1 MVSCTSPPVEI
12 SQDFIIG
19 LVLAISSS
27 VFIGSSFILKK
38 KGLLKVS
45 RSSTSRAGEAM
56 KPHSSY
62 KNPFNNNWKQLNVY
76 TCTCIHY
83 ECLVAS
89 IRGVVVFQE
98 GAWLGYLNM
107 CLPFNIIA
115 MTSLKIIHFKK

>member
-45 RSSTSRAGEAM
+45 RSSTSRAGETM

-62 KNPFNNNWKQLNVY
+62 KNPFTCNNNWKQLNVY

-89 IRGVVVFQE
+89 IRGVVVLRK
-98 GAWLGYLNM
+98 GRG
-107 CLPFNIIA
+107 
-115 MTSLKIIHFKK
+115 